1 MFAERKRRLHIL
13 LVEDNPFDIFLTRRA
28 LEDSE
33 INLRLHVVENGIDAV
48 NFLYQKCIQRD
59 TDIPCPDLVLLDLN
73 LPGISGTEVL
83 EEIKRN
89 PFTLHIPIIVL
100 TTSEEPSDICE
111 AYFLQANCFI
121 TKPVDVDQF
130 TAAVQ
135 SIEKFWTEVAKL
147 PPDNST

>member
-1 MFAERKRRLHIL
+1 MISERGRKLNIL
-13 LVEDNPFDIFLTRRA
+13 LVEDNPFDIFLTKRA
-28 LEDSE
+28 LEDSK
-33 INLRLHVVENGIDAV
+33 INLRLHVVENGADAV
-48 NFLYQKCIQRD
+48 HFLHQKCIQRD

-73 LPGISGTEVL
+73 LPGMSGTEVL
-83 EEIKRN
+83 EEIKGN
-89 PFTLHIPIIVL
+89 PFTLHIPVIVL
-100 TTSEEPSDICE
+100 TTSDEPRDICE

-147 PPDNST
+147 PPDSGT

>member
-1 MFAERKRRLHIL
+1 MISKNKRKLHIL

-28 LEDSE
+28 LEGSK

-48 NFLYQKCIQRD
+48 NFLYQKCIERD

-73 LPGISGTEVL
+73 LPGISGAEVL

-100 TTSEEPSDICE
+100 TTSEEPRDICE
-111 AYFLQANCFI
+111 AYLLQANCFI

-130 TAAVQ
+130 TAAIQ
-135 SIEKFWTEVAKL
+135 SIERFWTEVAKL